1 MVAFGRNSIELWRAC
16 LYHTHTPF
24 TLHSVVSPLQAE
36 KSPFVERLLTKG
48 YEVLYFVDPVDEY
61 TIQTLPEFEGKKF
74 QNVAKEGLEFADEAE
89 SAKEKLKE
97 LQETYQPLTDWLKDQ
112 ALSDVVEK
120 AVVSNRLVDSPCAL
134 VASQYGWYVGVGV
147 GVGGSVCTDVFVCVH
162 VYMHMHVSVFVCAC
176 VCVCI
181 YVSMCVCVCIYVS
194 MCVCVFVYAYV
205 CVYLCVCVCGVCV
218 CVCIC
223 VWCVCVVCVFVYAYV
238 CVCLCLCLC
247 VGLFDGLGHEDF
259 VLTSRSGNMERIM
272 RAQAYAAGKDSN
284 TEYVQTNN
292 SGIKNL
298 MVQQNGNVLW
308 LLCASR

>member
-24 TLHSVVSPLQAE
+24 TLHSVASPLQAE

-147 GVGGSVCTDVFVCVH
+147 GVGGSVCTDVFVCVCMYTCICMYPCLC
-162 VYMHMHVSVFVCAC
+162 VRVC

-181 YVSMCVCVCIYVS
+181 YLSMCVCVCVYLCVYVCVCVS
-194 MCVCVFVYAYV
+194 MCLCVCVCLCMHMCVCVSMCLCVWCV
-205 CVYLCVCVCGVCV
+205 CLCMHMCVVCVCGVCV

-223 VWCVCVVCVFVYAYV
+223 VCVSVSVSVCGFIRWFGSRGLCSYLQVRQYGEDNEGPGLRRWKGLQHRV
-238 CVCLCLCLC
+238 CA
-247 VGLFDGLGHEDF
+247 
-259 VLTSRSGNMERIM
+259 N
-272 RAQAYAAGKDSN
+272 
-284 TEYVQTNN
+284 
-292 SGIKNL
+292 
-298 MVQQNGNVLW
+298 
-308 LLCASR
+308 